1 MEQNKKTEQT
11 GSDKAKKI
19 SDGIDGDKFADSIV
33 TLVDKSIKLAA
44 KLGEMPPEEL
54 TDIEHEFIS
63 ATAAAGLSMMMISFQ
78 LMAKKEDK

>member
-19 SDGIDGDKFADSIV
+19 SDGIDSIV